1 MRYIRLFALTALIAA
16 AASFTAFA
24 GQWKRDNR
32 GWWYQNENGSYPKA
46 KWKKIDNVWYY
57 FHADGYMAYHT
68 WIGNYYLSDSGAM
81 LKNAY
86 TPDGYRVGADGAWVR
101 PNNSIQPSDLPLSR
115 EPFDGYTIVV
125 DIGTKKLHR
134 PGCKEIKNIPSKN
147 LRYSEIEVDL
157 LNAGFT
163 YCPYCH

>member
-68 WIGNYYLSDSGAM
+68 WIGN
-81 LKNAY
+81 
-86 TPDGYRVGADGAWVR
+86 
-101 PNNSIQPSDLPLSR
+101 PLSR

-134 PGCKEIKNIPSKN
+134 PGCKEIKNIPSSN